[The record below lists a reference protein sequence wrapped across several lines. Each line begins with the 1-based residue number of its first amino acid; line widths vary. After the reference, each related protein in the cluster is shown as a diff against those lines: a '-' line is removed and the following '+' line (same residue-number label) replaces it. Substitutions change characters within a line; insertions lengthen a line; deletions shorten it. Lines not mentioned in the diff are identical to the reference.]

1 MDEIRITGGR
11 ALEGSVVV
19 QGSKNAALP
28 MMAASLL
35 HRGVSVLRGC
45 PKITDVYCMEE
56 ILNSLGA
63 VSRWEGKNLYL
74 DCSGAD
80 LTEIPAAATGR
91 MRSSVILLGA
101 MLGRSGRG
109 VIGYPGGCVIGKRP
123 VDIHLHVLR
132 RFGAKVDE
140 RQSCI
145 TAEAGCLRGAE
156 IVFPRR
162 SVGATEQAVLAAVL
176 ASGRT
181 VLHNCAR
188 EPEIVWLCRYLRG
201 MGARICGEGSGSI
214 CICGVSCLRGGDI
227 TVPADRIVAGT
238 YLCAAAATRGKIV
251 LENPP
256 EGELDAFLKL
266 YRKIGGQYEGKSGKL
281 IADGREVG
289 IPLPFVETEEYPGFP
304 TDLQSPVMAV
314 LATIAGESRIREN
327 IFEDRFKISGELNR
341 MGADVRICGRE
352 ARIRGTERLQGC
364 RMTARELRGG
374 AGLVVAAL
382 AAGGTSVIE
391 GYSHIRRGYEHICGD
406 LAGLGAGIRE
416 NTGTVLYEDIQIQ
429 KENFIY

>member
-1 MDEIRITGGR
+1 MISLDEIRITGGR

-201 MGARICGEGSGSI
+201 MGARIWRRGERQYLHLRRILPAGRRYYCSGRQDRGGNLS
-214 CICGVSCLRGGDI
+214 LRGGGHQRKNRAGK
-227 TVPADRIVAGT
+227 PAGRRTGRI
-238 YLCAAAATRGKIV
+238 
-251 LENPP
+251 P
-256 EGELDAFLKL
+256 
-266 YRKIGGQYEGKSGKL
+266 
-281 IADGREVG
+281 
-289 IPLPFVETEEYPGFP
+289 
-304 TDLQSPVMAV
+304 
-314 LATIAGESRIREN
+314 
-327 IFEDRFKISGELNR
+327 
-341 MGADVRICGRE
+341 
-352 ARIRGTERLQGC
+352 
-364 RMTARELRGG
+364 
-374 AGLVVAAL
+374 
-382 AAGGTSVIE
+382 
-391 GYSHIRRGYEHICGD
+391 
-406 LAGLGAGIRE
+406 
-416 NTGTVLYEDIQIQ
+416 
-429 KENFIY
+429 